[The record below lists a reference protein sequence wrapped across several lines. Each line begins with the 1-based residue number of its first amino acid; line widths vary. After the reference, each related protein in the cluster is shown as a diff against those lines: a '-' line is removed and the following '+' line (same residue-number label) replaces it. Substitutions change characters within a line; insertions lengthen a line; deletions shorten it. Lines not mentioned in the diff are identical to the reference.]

1 VNSLLEMNVVVV
13 PDKPRYQ
20 LPPDLAAILPWPMAQ
35 EFNTWAKSFLGMV
48 NDIPDNEIRQ
58 SRHTIF
64 CNPRMYER
72 IKREF
77 KPARD

>member
-1 VNSLLEMNVVVV
+1 MNALLGMSVVVV

-35 EFNTWAKSFLGMV
+35 EFNTWSRSYLGMV
-48 NDIPDNEIRQ
+48 NEMPDNEIRMGAG
-58 SRHTIF
+58 TIF

-72 IKREF
+72 VKRELGRF
-77 KPARD
+77 